1 MKTITSIIILLI
13 LTSCAVQ
20 SNKTIKGSS
29 NTLSYVSPS
38 DNPYEGNLVVEI
50 HDNKLN
56 SINNSTVF
64 IYADNKVVSELFL
77 EDTSIGVFNCE
88 QKGIVVEVRCHGYQT
103 SITKSIS
110 VPKDKAVF
118 LEFHLVKE

>member
-1 MKTITSIIILLI
+1 MRTFIVLSV
-13 LTSCAVQ
+13 LTSCTVL
-20 SNKTIKGSS
+20 SNKAVEGSS

-50 HDNKLN
+50 HDNKSH
-56 SINNSTVF
+56 SINNATVF

-77 EDTSIGVFNCE
+77 EGTSIGVFNSE
-88 QKGIVVEVRCHGYQT
+88 QTGIVVEVRCPGYQT
-103 SITKSIS
+103 SITKGIS
-110 VPKDKAVF
+110 APKDQAVF